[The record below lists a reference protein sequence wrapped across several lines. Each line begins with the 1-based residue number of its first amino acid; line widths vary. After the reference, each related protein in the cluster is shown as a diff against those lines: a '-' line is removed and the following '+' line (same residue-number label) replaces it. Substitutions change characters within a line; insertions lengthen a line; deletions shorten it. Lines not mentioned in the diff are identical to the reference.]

1 MTNTIVHY
9 EGAASPEVAVRKV
22 KLSRSIIKIGL
33 DVHARLYVAVA
44 QYDHL
49 LPKPARRLAPWQFVP
64 WVEQLLRAG
73 HTVHVVYE
81 ACGFG
86 FNLYRELK
94 AVGAHCYVIAPRK
107 LDEQFTRVKTD
118 PRDATTLCQRLS
130 RYLDGNTRELAVIR
144 VPTEREEE
152 ARHVSRQREQ
162 LVHLR
167 QKLEAQGRSLLI
179 SHSLPSPAHWWKN
192 QTWSRLSKLLPGW
205 ICIRLEVHQPALL
218 TLQQQIDA
226 LTGELEAA
234 APGDV
239 PAGVGKLSTVVM
251 TREICSWER
260 FRNRRAISSY
270 TGLCPGERT
279 SGSKRIPGSVTKHG
293 NPRLR
298 AALVECAWRMVR
310 FQPNYPPV
318 KKRLAVLAKGAHAT
332 GGQRKKAIVAVAR
345 HLAVDLWRIHT
356 GRCSAAQ
363 LGLNSAETLPVR
375 GEQIPQENIAGANY
389 SQ

>member
-1 MTNTIVHY
+1 MQNTIVHD
-9 EGAASPEVAVRKV
+9 EGAASLEDAVNKV
-22 KLSRSIIKIGL
+22 KLFRSIIKIGL

-49 LPKPARRLAPWQFVP
+49 LPKPARRLAPMEFVP

-86 FNLYRELK
+86 FGLYRALK
-94 AVGAHCYVIAPRK
+94 ALGAHCYVIAPRK
-107 LDEQFTRVKTD
+107 LDEQCTRVKTD

-144 VPTEREEE
+144 VPTEREEQ

-179 SHSLPSPAHWWKN
+179 SHSLVSPAHWWKN
-192 QTWSRLSKLLPGW
+192 QTWSRLSKLLPAW
-205 ICIRLEVHQPALL
+205 ICIRLEVHRPALL
-218 TLQQQIDA
+218 AVHQQIDA
-226 LTGELEAA
+226 LSAELEAA
-234 APGDV
+234 APMDV
-239 PAGVGKLSTVVM
+239 PAGIGKLTTVMM

-260 FRNRRAISSY
+260 FSNRRAISCY
-270 TGLCPGERT
+270 TGLCPGERS
-279 SGSKRIPGSVTKHG
+279 SGSKRVPGSVTKRG

-298 AALVECAWRMVR
+298 SALVECAWRMVR

-318 KKRLAVLAKGAHAT
+318 KKRLAILAKGARAT
-332 GGQRKKAIVAVAR
+332 GAQRKKAIVAVAR
-345 HLAVDLWRIHT
+345 HLAIDLWRIHT

-375 GEQIPQENIAGANY
+375 GEQIPEAN
-389 SQ
+389 SVG

>member
-1 MTNTIVHY
+1 MKNTIVHD
-9 EGAASPEVAVRKV
+9 EGAASLEDAVHRI
-22 KLSRSIIKIGL
+22 KLSGSMIKIGL

-49 LPKPARRLAPWQFVP
+49 LPKPARRLAPREFLP
-64 WVEQLLRAG
+64 WVAQLLRAG

-86 FNLYRELK
+86 FGLYRELK
-94 AVGAHCYVIAPRK
+94 ALGAHCYVIAPRK
-107 LDEQFTRVKTD
+107 LDEQCTRVKTD

-144 VPTEREEE
+144 VPTEEEE
-152 ARHVSRQREQ
+152 QARHVSRQREQ

-179 SHSLPSPAHWWKN
+179 NHSLPSPAHWWKN
-192 QTWSRLSKLLPGW
+192 QTWSRLSKLLPAW
-205 ICIRLEVHQPALL
+205 ICIRLEVHRPALL
-218 TLQQQIDA
+218 AVHQQIGA
-226 LTGELEAA
+226 LSAELEAA
-234 APGDV
+234 APVDV
-239 PAGVGKLSTVVM
+239 PAGIGKLTTVVM

-260 FRNRRAISSY
+260 FSNRRAISCY

-279 SGSKRIPGSVTKHG
+279 SGSKRVPGSVTKRG

-298 AALVECAWRMVR
+298 SALVECAWRMVR

-318 KKRLAVLAKGAHAT
+318 KKRLAILAKGARAT
-332 GGQRKKAIVAVAR
+332 GAQRKKAIVAVAR

-356 GRCSAAQ
+356 ARCSAAQ
-363 LGLNSAETLPVR
+363 LGLNTQRL
-375 GEQIPQENIAGANY
+375 
-389 SQ
+389 

>member
-1 MTNTIVHY
+1 MKNTIVHD
-9 EGAASPEVAVRKV
+9 EGAASLEDAIHRV
-22 KLSRSIIKIGL
+22 KLCGSMIKIGL
-33 DVHARLYVAVA
+33 DVHARLYVAVV

-49 LPKPARRLAPWQFVP
+49 LPKPARRLAPMEFLP

-86 FNLYRELK
+86 FALYRELK
-94 AVGAHCYVIAPRK
+94 EVGAHCYVIAPRK
-107 LDEQFTRVKTD
+107 LDEQCTRVKTD
-118 PRDATTLCQRLS
+118 PRDAATLCQRLS

-144 VPTEREEE
+144 VPTEEEE
-152 ARHVSRQREQ
+152 QDRHVSRQREQ
-162 LVHLR
+162 LVRLR

-192 QTWSRLSKLLPGW
+192 QTWSRLRKLLPSW
-205 ICIRLEVHQPALL
+205 ICIRLEVHRPALL
-218 TLQQQIDA
+218 TLQKEIDA
-226 LTGELEAA
+226 LSAQLQAA

-239 PAGVGKLSTVVM
+239 PLGIGKLSTVVI

-260 FRNRRAISSY
+260 FRNRRAISCY
-270 TGLCPGERT
+270 TGLCPSEHT
-279 SGSKRIPGSVTKHG
+279 SGTKRVPGSVTKHG

-318 KKRLAVLAKGAHAT
+318 KKRLAILAKGARAT
-332 GGQRKKAIVAVAR
+332 GAQRKKAIVAVAR

-356 GRCSAAQ
+356 GRNTTQQ
-363 LGLNSAETLPVR
+363 LGLT
-375 GEQIPQENIAGANY
+375 I
-389 SQ
+389 